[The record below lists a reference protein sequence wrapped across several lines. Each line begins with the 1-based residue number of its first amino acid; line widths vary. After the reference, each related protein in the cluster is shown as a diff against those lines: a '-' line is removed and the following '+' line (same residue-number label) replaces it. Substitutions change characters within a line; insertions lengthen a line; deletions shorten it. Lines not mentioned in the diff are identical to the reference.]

1 MEINQNNSNGKMPN
15 IDEIRKANQTRTKG
29 NTNKKIIILLSAIVA
44 ILLIAN
50 IVIVSLAFFTDK
62 ASSSASI
69 EFGSIGIKANV
80 QGQADNKI
88 TLDSNDLMAGAETT
102 KIIDVTVTGKN
113 ECYIR
118 MKGEFK
124 VENTS
129 RDFVKFSIVDPNDD
143 TKTDENWRVY
153 NDGYLYYNQ
162 QLNGTASAGG
172 ASTISIKLKIKV
184 SEEFGNK
191 VTDVDY
197 ANKPYNITIRF
208 DACQS
213 ANTELK
219 PGTEFDPSKFVTSP
233 DLNQ

>member
-1 MEINQNNSNGKMPN
+1 MENNQNNSNGKMPN

-29 NTNKKIIILLSAIVA
+29 NTNKKIIILLSAVVA

-88 TLDSNDLMAGAETT
+88 TLDSNDLMAGAETHKT
-102 KIIDVTVTGKN
+102 IVVTVTGKN

-124 VENTS
+124 VQINGTYTS
-129 RDFVKFSIVDPNDD
+129 QKFVKFSIEDSNWVKNTKNASDD
-143 TKTDENWRVY
+143 
-153 NDGYLYYNQ
+153 YLYYNQ
-162 QLNGTASAGG
+162 QLNGTASTGG
-172 ASTISIKLKIKV
+172 ASTLEINVKIKV

-191 VTDVDY
+191 VTDVNF

-219 PGTEFDPSKFVTSP
+219 PGAEFDPSKFVTSP

>member
-29 NTNKKIIILLSAIVA
+29 NTNKKIIILLSAVVA

-80 QGQADNKI
+80 QSQADNKI
-88 TLDSNDLMAGAETT
+88 TLDSNDLMAGAETYKT
-102 KIIDVTVTGKN
+102 IVVTVTGKN

-124 VENTS
+124 VQINGTYTS
-129 RDFVKFSIVDPNDD
+129 QKFVEFSIEDSNWVKNTKNASDD
-143 TKTDENWRVY
+143 
-153 NDGYLYYNQ
+153 YLYYNQ
-162 QLNGTASAGG
+162 QLNGTASTGG

-191 VTDVDY
+191 VTDVNF
-197 ANKPYNITIRF
+197 ANKPYQIMVRF

-219 PGTEFDPSKFVTSP
+219 PGANFDPSKFVTSP
-233 DLNQ
+233 DLG

>member
-1 MEINQNNSNGKMPN
+1 MENNQKGLPN
-15 IDEIRKANQTRTKG
+15 IDEIKRAQPIRVKS
-29 NTNKKIIILLSAIVA
+29 NTNKKLIVILSVLIA

-62 ASSSASI
+62 KSSSASI

-80 QGQADNKI
+80 EGQADNKI
-88 TLDSNDLMAGAETT
+88 TLDSNDLMAGAETQKT
-102 KIIDVTVTGKN
+102 IVVTVTGKN

-124 VENTS
+124 VQINGTYTS
-129 RDFVKFSIVDPNDD
+129 QKFVEFSIIEDSNWVKNTKNASDD
-143 TKTDENWRVY
+143 
-153 NDGYLYYNQ
+153 YLYYNQ
-162 QLNGTASAGG
+162 QLNGTASTGG
-172 ASTISIKLKIKV
+172 ASTITIKLKIKV

-191 VTDVDY
+191 VTDVNF
-197 ANKPYNITIRF
+197 ANKPYQIMVRF

-219 PGTEFDPSKFVTSP
+219 PGADFDPSKFVTSP
-233 DLNQ
+233 DLG

>member
-29 NTNKKIIILLSAIVA
+29 NTNKKIIILLSAVVA

-50 IVIVSLAFFTDK
+50 IVIVSFAFFTDK
-62 ASSSASI
+62 ASGSASI

-80 QGQADNKI
+80 QEQADNKI
-88 TLDSNDLMAGAETT
+88 TLDSNELMAGAETT
-102 KIIDVTVTGKN
+102 KIIVVTVTGKN

-124 VENTS
+124 VENIS
-129 RDFVKFSIVDPNDD
+129 RDFVNFSIVDPNDD

-172 ASTISIKLKIKV
+172 ASTFSIKLKIKV

-191 VTDVDY
+191 VSDTNY

-219 PGTEFDPSKFVTSP
+219 PGAEFDPSKFVTSP

>member
-1 MEINQNNSNGKMPN
+1 MENNQKGLPN
-15 IDEIRKANQTRTKG
+15 IDAIKRAQPIRVKN
-29 NTNKKIIILLSAIVA
+29 NTNKKLIVILSVLIA

-50 IVIVSLAFFTDK
+50 IAIVSLAFFTDK

-88 TLDSNDLMAGAETT
+88 TLDSNDLMAGAETHKT
-102 KIIDVTVTGKN
+102 IVVTVTGKN

-124 VENTS
+124 VQINGTYTS
-129 RDFVKFSIVDPNDD
+129 QKFVKFIIEDSNWVKNTKNASDD
-143 TKTDENWRVY
+143 
-153 NDGYLYYNQ
+153 YLYYNQ
-162 QLNGTASAGG
+162 QLNGTASTGG

-191 VTDVDY
+191 VTDVNF
-197 ANKPYNITIRF
+197 ANKPYQIMVRF

-213 ANTELK
+213 ANTDLK
-219 PGTEFDPSKFVTSP
+219 PGANFDPSKFVTSP
-233 DLNQ
+233 DLG

>member
-1 MEINQNNSNGKMPN
+1 MENNQKGLPN
-15 IDEIRKANQTRTKG
+15 IDAIKRAQPIRVKN
-29 NTNKKIIILLSAIVA
+29 NTNKKLIVILSVLIA

-50 IVIVSLAFFTDK
+50 IAIVSLAFFTDK

-88 TLDSNDLMAGAETT
+88 TLDSNDLMAGAETHKT
-102 KIIDVTVTGKN
+102 IVVTVTGKN

-124 VENTS
+124 VQINGTYTS
-129 RDFVKFSIVDPNDD
+129 QKFVKFIIEDSNWVKNTKNASDD
-143 TKTDENWRVY
+143 
-153 NDGYLYYNQ
+153 YLYYNQ
-162 QLNGTASAGG
+162 QLNGTASTGG

-191 VTDVDY
+191 VTDVNF
-197 ANKPYNITIRF
+197 ANKPYQIMVRF

-219 PGTEFDPSKFVTSP
+219 PGANFDPSKFVTSP
-233 DLNQ
+233 DLG

>member
-1 MEINQNNSNGKMPN
+1 MENNQKGLPN
-15 IDEIRKANQTRTKG
+15 IDEIKRAQPIRVKS
-29 NTNKKIIILLSAIVA
+29 NTNKKLIVILSVLIA

-62 ASSSASI
+62 KSSSASI

-88 TLDSNDLMAGAETT
+88 TLDSNDLMAGAETQKT
-102 KIIDVTVTGKN
+102 IVVTVTGKN

-124 VENTS
+124 VQINGTYTS
-129 RDFVKFSIVDPNDD
+129 QKFVEFSIEDSNWVKNTKNASDD
-143 TKTDENWRVY
+143 
-153 NDGYLYYNQ
+153 YLYYNQ
-162 QLNGTASAGG
+162 QLNGTASTGG

-191 VTDVDY
+191 VTDVNF
-197 ANKPYNITIRF
+197 ANKPYQIMVRF

-219 PGTEFDPSKFVTSP
+219 PGANFDPSKFVTSP
-233 DLNQ
+233 DLG